1 MCSTSMCTIQINK
14 VGLKLTTY
22 YMLKP
27 PANSRLVWDQ
37 FEVVNQSTKASL
49 RMWLGE
55 DICKLIFRENRE
67 QLESIMDKM
76 ITDTLSVI
84 NSSNRNGNSWFVVLI
99 ASLNIMAKTFAKI
112 AKTFVELSVM
122 IVAIKW
128 RSVNILHLEAKNAQ
142 MNYKIKSTQKNG

>member
-1 MCSTSMCTIQINK
+1 MCTIQINK

-22 YMLKP
+22 YTLKA

-76 ITDTLSVI
+76 ITDTLNVI
-84 NSSNRNGNSWFVVLI
+84 NSSNRNGNGWFVVLI

-142 MNYKIKSTQKNG
+142 MNYKIKSTRKNG